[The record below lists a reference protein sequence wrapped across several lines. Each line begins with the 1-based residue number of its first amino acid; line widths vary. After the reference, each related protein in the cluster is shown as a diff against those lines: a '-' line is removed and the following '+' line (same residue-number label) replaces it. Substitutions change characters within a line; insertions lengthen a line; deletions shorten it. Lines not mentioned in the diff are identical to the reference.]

1 LKTTLNSAQP
11 QYYDICKKPVVMRK
25 DTEILHGLVV
35 RLVARLVRTICSWHY
50 GGYRAGI
57 QKLTRYASGLATI
70 GMLLTPCACS
80 TLAAAVLCTCQASL
94 RGIAT
99 CLWHASQQCAHGQY
113 LAGWQQARPA
123 NFEREMQQQW
133 LRQAIAP
140 TVTEMAGMSTAAGR
154 DGLQQSV
161 DC

>member
-1 LKTTLNSAQP
+1 LPAGS
-11 QYYDICKKPVVMRK
+11 KP
-25 DTEILHGLVV
+25 GL
-35 RLVARLVRTICSWHY
+35 
-50 GGYRAGI
+50 
-57 QKLTRYASGLATI
+57 Q
-70 GMLLTPCACS
+70 
-80 TLAAAVLCTCQASL
+80 
-94 RGIAT
+94 
-99 CLWHASQQCAHGQY
+99 
-113 LAGWQQARPA
+113 